1 MRLHPVHRSPVIAVG
16 IQFVIAVAVTLALG
30 FAHNPVNA
38 FVLIATIIVS
48 VRLAVYIEVDAA
60 CIGFFAR
67 YRREDFN
74 WLLHLL
80 FFRYSRSSLSP
91 QRFSR
96 PKEFRCCPS
105 SSN

>member
-1 MRLHPVHRSPVIAVG
+1 LLRLHPVHRSPVIAVG

-67 YRREDFN
+67 Y
-74 WLLHLL
+74 
-80 FFRYSRSSLSP
+80 
-91 QRFSR
+91 
-96 PKEFRCCPS
+96 
-105 SSN
+105 